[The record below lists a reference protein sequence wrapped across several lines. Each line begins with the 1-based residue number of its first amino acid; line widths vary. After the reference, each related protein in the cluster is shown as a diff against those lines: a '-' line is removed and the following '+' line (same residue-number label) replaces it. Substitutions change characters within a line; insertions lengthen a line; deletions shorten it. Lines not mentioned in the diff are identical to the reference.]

1 MEKRN
6 SSLLFDLQSLQNGSR
21 TRGIGRYTREHLG
34 ALLTLQ
40 DMPLELHGAVD
51 LTYGDQA
58 QTVLSELSDVMP
70 ADRLHGYRYPT
81 GLWSAYPVKE
91 AGTVF
96 TEELVRLHVEA
107 MAPDI
112 VHVPSLFEGAV
123 EPCSG
128 LGRIARARGSL
139 TSCLVHDVIPLV
151 MPEQYLVTPQISDW
165 YQHKL
170 NQLREFDVLLANSH
184 ASKRDVVNLME
195 VDPDRI
201 HVVHAGYPEVFQVP
215 QDLGAARGR
224 LEKRF
229 GLTARYVLYTGNSDY
244 RKNTRGA
251 IQGFAGV
258 PSAMRKGMVLV
269 LNQTE
274 GSKELL
280 RFAQECGLAANS
292 VLMTGYVTDA
302 ELVDLYA
309 CCETFVFPSL
319 YEGFGLPV
327 VEAMAC
333 GAPVLVGDNSSLKEI
348 VELDDARFDAS
359 EPSAISA
366 ALQRVLTD
374 EDWRGNLRGYGLER
388 VREYSWKRT
397 AQLSVEAWEIA
408 LDASR
413 STRRKMNGKS
423 KVAMVVPAL
432 SQDESS
438 REWVEQLSA
447 RSRDMSLELAS
458 PNPVN
463 WPSYMQVQQFPE
475 DRLPVDGDVDMV
487 VVIHANDR
495 TGVLS
500 GLAFPGGHVDTVRS
514 SWGALRDLMAETAI
528 PEADFSL
535 PELLA
540 ECLGVLEAPQDHGA
554 LSQVLA
560 PMFRRKP
567 VVTSVEAADPADVLH
582 WLESIRTRYECLA
595 SAQVAAL
602 LKPCLPAQAR
612 GMAGSIRHALESV
625 GNFGAARRVL
635 IDMSEL
641 AKVDYGTGIQRVVRN
656 LVREL
661 CARNEEGRILFV
673 PVYHEGAML
682 KSAHLLVEKT
692 LGIKCPVYDEDEG
705 VRSRDMLFLA
715 DSAWVGPERFLPSIE
730 KIRENG
736 GEVAVFFHDIIPLR
750 FPETCGD
757 GMPQAFRAWT
767 EFAVRH
773 ADLFVC
779 NSRTTAEDLELWI
792 EEFKPSRRVGQ
803 RFGYVHLGSEV
814 VEQVVESR
822 IRPELQALFASA
834 APTFVAVGTLEP
846 RKDHA
851 TIIKAFEKAWA
862 DGVQANLLLIGK
874 MGWGVDRLV
883 AQIKSHPELGKR
895 LFWPEKVTNAELD
908 LAYRS
913 ARGVIQASVW
923 EGFGLPLVEAA
934 RFGTPLLL
942 SNIAI
947 FREIAGDDA
956 RYFPVRGYEELAEL
970 LMSASEANLGSRG
983 LIERVLSW
991 REYGRLMRG
1000 LLLSDL
1006 DSSHAADAWKSID

>member
-1 MEKRN
+1 MKKRN

-34 ALLTLQ
+34 ALLALQ
-40 DMPLELHGAVD
+40 DIPLELHGAVD
-51 LTYGDQA
+51 LTYRDQA
-58 QTVLSELSDVMP
+58 QTVLNELSDVIP

-81 GLWSAYPVKE
+81 GLWSAYPVQE
-91 AGTVF
+91 PGTVF
-96 TEELVRLHVEA
+96 SEELVRLHVEA

-123 EPCSG
+123 EPCSS

-151 MPEQYLVTPQISDW
+151 MPDQYLVTPQVTNW
-165 YQHKL
+165 YRHKL
-170 NQLREFDVLLANSH
+170 NQLCEFDVLLANSET
-184 ASKRDVVNLME
+184 SKRDVVNLLE

-201 HVVHAGYPEVFQVP
+201 HVVHAGYPDVFQVP
-215 QDLGAARGR
+215 QDLVAARGR

-229 GLTARYVLYTGNSDY
+229 GLTAKYVLYTGNSDY

-251 IQGFAGV
+251 IQGFAGI
-258 PSAMRKGMVLV
+258 PSVMRKGMVLV

-274 GSKELL
+274 GSQELL
-280 RFAQECGLAANS
+280 RFAQECGLAS
-292 VLMTGYVTDA
+292 SSLLMTGYVTDA

-309 CCETFVFPSL
+309 CCEAFVFPSL

-348 VELDDARFDAS
+348 VELDDARFDAG
-359 EPSAISA
+359 EPEAVSA
-366 ALQRVLTD
+366 ALQRVLAD
-374 EDWRGNLRGYGLER
+374 DGWRRNLCRYGLER

-397 AQLSVEAWEIA
+397 AQLSVEAWELA

-413 STRRKMNGKS
+413 STRRKVDGKS
-423 KVAMVVPAL
+423 KVAMVVPTL
-432 SQDESS
+432 LRNESN
-438 REWVEQLSA
+438 REWVEQLSSH
-447 RSRDMSLELAS
+447 SREMSLELAS
-458 PNPVN
+458 PNPAE

-475 DRLPVDGDVDMV
+475 DRLPADGDVDMV
-487 VVIHANDR
+487 VVVHANDG
-495 TGVLS
+495 TGMLR
-500 GLAFPGGHVDTVRS
+500 GLVFPGGYVDTVRS
-514 SWGALRDLMAETAI
+514 SWGSLRDLMASGRL

-535 PELLA
+535 PELIG
-540 ECLGVLEAPQDHGA
+540 ECLGVLEVPQDQGR

-560 PMFRRKP
+560 PLFRRSP
-567 VVTSVEAADPADVLH
+567 VIALVDSADPEDVLR
-582 WLESIRTRYECLA
+582 WLESTRARYEGLA

-612 GMAGSIRHALESV
+612 SMATSIWHALQSV
-625 GNFGAARRVL
+625 GNFGASRRVL

-661 CARNEEGRILFV
+661 CARNGDGRTLFV
-673 PVYHEGAML
+673 PVYHEGTVL

-692 LGIKCPVYDEDEG
+692 LGIKCPAYDEDEG
-705 VRSRDMLFLA
+705 IRSRDMLFLA
-715 DSAWVGPERFLPSIE
+715 DSAWVVPERFVPSIE
-730 KIRENG
+730 RVRENG
-736 GEVAVFFHDIIPLR
+736 GDVAVFFHDIIPLR
-750 FPETCGD
+750 FPETCGE

-767 EFAVRH
+767 EFAVKH

-779 NSRTTAEDLELWI
+779 NSRTTAEDLELWV
-792 EEFKPSRRVGQ
+792 EEFKPSRRSGQ

-814 VEQVVESR
+814 LEQEVGHRV
-822 IRPELQALFASA
+822 RPELQALFQSVC
-834 APTFVAVGTLEP
+834 PTFVAVGTLEP

-851 TIIKAFEKAWA
+851 TIIKAFEKVWA
-862 DGVQANLLLIGK
+862 DGVQVNLLLIGK
-874 MGWGVDRLV
+874 MGWGVDRLA
-883 AQIKSHPELGKR
+883 AQIRSHPELGKR
-895 LFWPEKVTNAELD
+895 LFWPENVTNAELE

-913 ARGVIQASVW
+913 ACGLIQASVW

-942 SNIAI
+942 SDIAI

-956 RYFPVRGYEELAEL
+956 RYFPVRGDNVLAEL
-970 LMSASEANLGSRG
+970 LVSASSANLGSSG
-983 LIERVLSW
+983 LMKRALSW

-1000 LLLSDL
+1000 LLLGEL
-1006 DSSHAADAWKSID
+1006 DSSNVAGVWKSID